1 MKRKE
6 KLGKAKRITI
16 SLRQYYYL
24 ALLFPLVFPPF
35 LFFPLPETNKEGMP
49 ILFYLVVFGI
59 IQYVIFM
66 VWSLFKYRGAV
77 AKELQEFSYLA
88 PFYFIPFYAVGFILG
103 IMLSNI
109 SPPGIDMF
117 LMMLVTCLLSI
128 PVGYCYVTLAHIIG
142 RILEKIG
149 FIEKEYL

>member
-6 KLGKAKRITI
+6 QLNKPKRTTI

-24 ALLFPLVFPPF
+24 AMLLPLAFPPF
-35 LFFPLPETNKEGMP
+35 LFFPLPAANDEGMP
-49 ILFYLVVFGI
+49 ILFYLVVFGV
-59 IQYVIFM
+59 IQYAVFM

-77 AKELQEFSYLA
+77 AKELKDFSLMA
-88 PFYFIPFYAVGFILG
+88 PFYFVPFYAVGFILG
-103 IMLSNI
+103 SMLQSI
-109 SPPGIDMF
+109 SPPGFESI
-117 LMMLVTCLLSI
+117 LMLLVPTLISI
-128 PVGYCYVTLAHIIG
+128 PIGYCYVTLAHLIG